1 MSERIRCFFIGHRDT
16 PDNIYPDLLRAV
28 EEHITQ
34 YGVNEFIV
42 GHYGSFDFLAAR
54 AVTEAKTRHPEVAL
68 TMLLPY
74 HPSDR
79 KLRLSEGFDGSW
91 YPSEMET
98 VPRRVAIVR
107 ANRYAVDH
115 AGYLIAYV
123 RHPASNAR
131 ELVEYARKRVAV
143 TEL

>member
-1 MSERIRCFFIGHRDT
+1 MS
-16 PDNIYPDLLRAV
+16 
-28 EEHITQ
+28 
-34 YGVNEFIV
+34 EFIV

-54 AVTEAKTRHPEVAL
+54 AVTELKTRHPGVVL

-74 HPSDR
+74 HPSER
-79 KLRLSEGFDGSW
+79 KIKLPEGFDGSW
-91 YPSEMET
+91 YPPEMET

-107 ANRYAVDH
+107 ANQCAVDH
-115 AGYLIAYV
+115 AGYLIVYV

-131 ELVEYARKRVAV
+131 ELVEYARKRVVV

>member
-1 MSERIRCFFIGHRDT
+1 MSKNICFFIGHRDT
-16 PDNIYPDLLRAV
+16 PANVYPDLLRSV
-28 EEHITQ
+28 EEHITK
-34 YGVNEFIV
+34 YGVTEFIV

-54 AVTEAKTRHPEVAL
+54 AVTELKTRHPGVVL

-74 HPSDR
+74 HPSER
-79 KLRLSEGFDGSW
+79 KIKLPEGFDGSW
-91 YPSEMET
+91 YPPEMET

-107 ANRYAVDH
+107 ANRYAVDR

-123 RHPASNAR
+123 RHTASNAR
-131 ELVEYARKRVAV
+131 ELVEYAWKRVVV

>member
-1 MSERIRCFFIGHRDT
+1 MSKNICFFIGHRDT
-16 PDNIYPDLLRAV
+16 PDSIYPVLLREV
-28 EEHITQ
+28 EEHIVQ
-34 YGVNEFIV
+34 YGVIEFIV

-54 AVTEAKTRHPEVAL
+54 AVTEAKTRHSEVKL

-74 HPSDR
+74 HPSER
-79 KLRLSEGFDGSW
+79 KINLPEEFDESW
-91 YPSEMET
+91 YPPEMET
-98 VPRRVAIVR
+98 VPQRVAIVR
-107 ANRYAVDH
+107 TNRCAVDH

-131 ELVEYARKRVAV
+131 ELVEYARKWVAV